1 MKKSVIL
8 IYVFIMLTAL
18 YPQKMQEITYKE
30 LTAAKQIFDSGNPE
44 RALKLLSVLK
54 SDKDKKL
61 AEQAWYLSFHILSNQ
76 FTPVIYLTDPKT
88 FNISHYIT
96 EGTSDL
102 PKFKK
107 KFPKSKYI
115 AEIEKMLNDNAKNFT
130 FAYFNYINKP
140 LINFSDSCD
149 IVYKSDSTYTLTFE
163 NTFFDSTDQKV
174 SISFTGKLTR
184 YEPYGDMKDEWGS
197 TGLLLDTTGNL
208 TIELNGEKIKQ
219 LNNPVSI
226 RQYPEY
232 VLRKVTKYGFTQD
245 QTFIREDNSEFA
257 YPIAFNVNNKYVISY
272 LNLKL
277 LFGKMHELVPYY
289 NDDPE
294 NTFPKNFKSK
304 AYLTFNMI
312 SLRSL

>member
-1 MKKSVIL
+1 MCKSFFVL
-8 IYVFIMLTAL
+8 VFFVVSTYLFS
-18 YPQKMQEITYKE
+18 QSFSEITYKE
-30 LTAAKQIFDSGNPE
+30 LTAAKQLYDSGNTE
-44 RALKLLSVLK
+44 KALSILEVLK
-54 SDKDKKL
+54 NDKDKKL
-61 AEQAWYLSFHILSNQ
+61 AEQAWYLKFILLSNQ

-88 FNISHYIT
+88 FNISHFIT
-96 EGTSDL
+96 EGTSDI

-107 KFPKSKYI
+107 KFPKSKFI
-115 AEIEKMLNDNAKNFT
+115 PEIEKLLNDNAKNFT
-130 FAYFNYINKP
+130 FSYFNYINRP

-149 IVYKSDSTYTLTFE
+149 ITYKPDSTYTVTFE
-163 NTFFDSTDQKV
+163 NTFFDSVDHKV
-174 SISFTGKLTR
+174 SVSFSGKLKR

-197 TGLLLDTTGNL
+197 TGLLLDTTGSL
-208 TIELNGEKIKQ
+208 SIELDGVKIKQ

-226 RQYPEY
+226 KQYPEY

-245 QTFIREDNSEFA
+245 QTSIREDNSEFS

-289 NDDPE
+289 NDDPT

-304 AYLTFNMI
+304 AYLDFNMI
-312 SLRSL
+312 SLKGF